1 LGGSRE
7 PIECLRCTVLKYFA
21 CGAGTEE
28 RLQPDWIV
36 KILRIRT
43 IMEARKSDWEEDWE
57 EEDWEEDECE
67 VYEYYVD
74 FDCAE

>member
-1 LGGSRE
+1 
-7 PIECLRCTVLKYFA
+7 
-21 CGAGTEE
+21 
-28 RLQPDWIV
+28 
-36 KILRIRT
+36 
-43 IMEARKSDWEEDWE
+43 MEARKSDWEEDWE